1 MYVIDTRGKIVIM
14 ATEPMKTAEQ
24 LMNEYQERGG
34 EQQSNQDNQTKGNH
48 KHPPLQ
54 REEKIN

>member
-1 MYVIDTRGKIVIM
+1 M

-34 EQQSNQDNQTKGNH
+34 EQQSNQDNQKKGNH